1 MPSTLPTAHASLSTL
16 DIGADGGRLLGV
28 AFAALLAFSQHYVPA
43 AVPELQPHLR
53 KCFEAIESLDFGP
66 GGEISAMNSREREKV
81 PFDKSMLPQG
91 NVEIWLGEV
100 ERRMRSSVRQQV
112 VLAMAAYANTPR
124 KQWVR
129 EWPAMV
135 VLAVSAIYWSR
146 EVEEAIEGGCRRL

>member
-1 MPSTLPTAHASLSTL
+1 
-16 DIGADGGRLLGV
+16 
-28 AFAALLAFSQHYVPA
+28 
-43 AVPELQPHLR
+43 
-53 KCFEAIESLDFGP
+53 
-66 GGEISAMNSREREKV
+66 MNSREREKV

-100 ERRMRSSVRQQV
+100 ERRMRNSVRQQV

-146 EVEEAIEGGCRRL
+146 EVEEAIEGKRSGPLGAYVVVVQLPSGQCNGAVQLQVAVPLLLAPACQPCPRRAPCLWQ